1 MTVSLGDKRHCKL
14 SCLNELAQAG
24 HEEQTGALQ
33 LAKLAGIA
41 VDTIC
46 LMV

>member
-1 MTVSLGDKRHCKL
+1 MTVSLDDKRQCKL
-14 SCLNELAQAG
+14 SCLHELAQAG
-24 HEEQTGALQ
+24 HEEHADVLQ

-41 VDTIC
+41 VDTVC